1 MNKLLFIPLIAV
13 LVSGLILGGCAKPA
27 PTTTPVPV
35 QTTTPASIPAPATTT
50 VAPIPTSAPP
60 PSPTPTPTPTTAPAP
75 TPTPTPTPT
84 SAPSLNLD
92 GTWSSSNNQSAI
104 SGETIVIVFH
114 QSGVSFNGTWNSS
127 KGYSG
132 IISGNVTGYT
142 LNFTIAINNS
152 GNVGTFVA
160 TGIVDNPGSSQLT
173 MTFSYEGIISGV
185 RKSGLGQVVKQ
196 K

>member
-1 MNKLLFIPLIAV
+1 V
-13 LVSGLILGGCAKPA
+13 
-27 PTTTPVPV
+27 
-35 QTTTPASIPAPATTT
+35 
-50 VAPIPTSAPP
+50 
-60 PSPTPTPTPTTAPAP
+60 
-75 TPTPTPTPT
+75 
-84 SAPSLNLD
+84 PSLNVG

-104 SGETIVIVFH
+104 SGETIVIVFK
-114 QSGVSFNGTWNSS
+114 QSGVSFNGTFNSS

-160 TGIVDNPGSSQLT
+160 TGIVDDPKSSQLS

-185 RKSGLGQVVKQ
+185 KKSGLGQVVKI